1 MTRAE
6 CAHSAL
12 YQKVSKLLDTNRR
25 FFLLVLIPIFI
36 EAIIFL
42 VIPILGTCGISFMD
56 YNPLSHTA
64 DFVGL
69 DNYKEMLDDPDAV
82 IAFRNTIVFTV
93 VAVGLNIVISL
104 GIATLISQM
113 RSNKTR
119 SFFRMIVFLPCMAP
133 MVASAVVWGRSI
145 LNTKIGLVNQI
156 IEFFGGE
163 GVAWTGDARYVMIS
177 VIIFTLWADLGY
189 NIILFSAGI
198 DGIPGEVYEAADLDG
213 AGGWKKWYNI
223 TLPLLGRTTTFVILM
238 TLISYFQMFAQFSV
252 LLYRD
257 GPQNSGLVLTSY
269 IYENAFVY
277 KEMGYAAALSVVLF
291 LLITIVSLVQQRIN
305 KVDWEY

>member
-1 MTRAE
+1 MLK
-6 CAHSAL
+6 S
-12 YQKVSKLLDTNRR
+12 NRT
-25 FFLLVLIPIFI
+25 FLLLVLIPIFI
-36 EAIIFL
+36 EAAIFL

-64 DFVGL
+64 EFIGL
-69 DNYKEMLDDPDAV
+69 DNYKEMFDDPDAL

-104 GIATLISQM
+104 AIATLISQM
-113 RSNKTR
+113 RSNRTR

-145 LNTKIGLVNQI
+145 FNTKIGLINQI
-156 IEFFGGE
+156 IEALGGE

-198 DGIPGEVYEAADLDG
+198 DGIPGEVYEAANLDG
-213 AGGWKKWYNI
+213 AGGWKKWYYV
-223 TLPLLGRTTTFVILM
+223 TLPLLGRTTTFVVLM

-252 LLYRD
+252 LLFKD

-291 LLITIVSLVQQRIN
+291 LLITVVSLVQQRLN
-305 KVDWEY
+305 RVNWEY

>member
-1 MTRAE
+1 
-6 CAHSAL
+6 
-12 YQKVSKLLDTNRR
+12 
-25 FFLLVLIPIFI
+25 LV
-36 EAIIFL
+36 
-42 VIPILGTCGISFMD
+42 C
-56 YNPLSHTA
+56 
-64 DFVGL
+64 
-69 DNYKEMLDDPDAV
+69 
-82 IAFRNTIVFTV
+82 
-93 VAVGLNIVISL
+93 LNIVISL
-104 GIATLISQM
+104 AIATLISQM
-113 RSNKTR
+113 KSNKTR

-156 IEFFGGE
+156 IEAFGGE
-163 GVAWTGDARYVMIS
+163 GVAWTGDAHYVMFS

-252 LLYRD
+252 LLFKD

-269 IYENAFVY
+269 IYENAFIY

-291 LLITIVSLVQQRIN
+291 LLITIVSLIQQRIN

>member
-1 MTRAE
+1 MKK
-6 CAHSAL
+6 S
-12 YQKVSKLLDTNRR
+12 NRT
-25 FFLLVLIPIFI
+25 FLLLVLIPIFI

-56 YNPLSHTA
+56 YNPLSHSSE
-64 DFVGL
+64 FIGL
-69 DNYKEMLDDPDAV
+69 DNYKELLHDPDAI
-82 IAFRNTIVFTV
+82 IAFRNTIVFTIA
-93 VAVGLNIVISL
+93 AVCLNIIISL
-104 GIATLISQM
+104 AVATLISQM
-113 RSNKTR
+113 KSNKTR

-163 GVAWTGDARYVMIS
+163 GVAWTGDAHYVMFS

-198 DGIPGEVYEAADLDG
+198 DGIPSDVYEAADLDG

-252 LLYRD
+252 LLFKD

-269 IYENAFVY
+269 IYENAFIY

>member
-1 MTRAE
+1 M
-6 CAHSAL
+6 
-12 YQKVSKLLDTNRR
+12 LDTNRR

>member
-1 MTRAE
+1 M
-6 CAHSAL
+6 
-12 YQKVSKLLDTNRR
+12 
-25 FFLLVLIPIFI
+25 LIPIFI

-56 YNPLSHTA
+56 YNPLNHSA

-69 DNYKEMLDDPDAV
+69 DNYKEMLHDPDAL
-82 IAFRNTIVFTV
+82 IAFKNTIVFTV
-93 VAVGLNIVISL
+93 VAVFLNIIISL
-104 GIATLISQM
+104 FIATLISQM

-145 LNTKIGLVNQI
+145 LNTKIGLINQI
-156 IEFFGGE
+156 IEHLGGD

-177 VIIFTLWADLGY
+177 VIVFTLWADLGY

-198 DGIPGEVYEAADLDG
+198 DGIPAEVYEAADLDG

-252 LLYRD
+252 LLFKD

-291 LLITIVSLVQQRIN
+291 LLITIVSLVQQRVN

>member
-1 MTRAE
+1 MKK
-6 CAHSAL
+6 S
-12 YQKVSKLLDTNRR
+12 NRT
-25 FFLLVLIPIFI
+25 FLLLVLIPIFI

-42 VIPILGTCGISFMD
+42 VIPILGTCGISFMN
-56 YNPLSHTA
+56 YNPLSHSSE
-64 DFVGL
+64 FIGL
-69 DNYKEMLDDPDAV
+69 DNYKELLHDPDAI
-82 IAFRNTIVFTV
+82 IAFRNTIVFTIA
-93 VAVGLNIVISL
+93 AVCLNIIISL
-104 GIATLISQM
+104 AVATLISQM
-113 RSNKTR
+113 KSNKTR

-163 GVAWTGDARYVMIS
+163 GVAWTGDAHYVMFS

-198 DGIPGEVYEAADLDG
+198 DGIPSDVYEAADLDG

-223 TLPLLGRTTTFVILM
+223 TLPLLGRTTTFVVLM

-252 LLYRD
+252 LLFKD

-269 IYENAFVY
+269 IYENAFIY

>member
-1 MTRAE
+1 MKK
-6 CAHSAL
+6 S
-12 YQKVSKLLDTNRR
+12 NRT
-25 FFLLVLIPIFI
+25 FLLLVLIPIFI

-56 YNPLSHTA
+56 YNPLSHSSE
-64 DFVGL
+64 FIGL
-69 DNYKEMLDDPDAV
+69 DNYKELLHDPDAI
-82 IAFRNTIVFTV
+82 IAFRNTIVFTIA
-93 VAVGLNIVISL
+93 AVCLNIIISL
-104 GIATLISQM
+104 AVATLISQM
-113 RSNKTR
+113 KSNKTR

-163 GVAWTGDARYVMIS
+163 GVAWTGDTHYVMFS

-198 DGIPGEVYEAADLDG
+198 DGIPSDVYEAADLDG

-252 LLYRD
+252 LLFKD

-269 IYENAFVY
+269 IYENAFIY

>member
-1 MTRAE
+1 M
-6 CAHSAL
+6 
-12 YQKVSKLLDTNRR
+12 LDSNRK
-25 FFLLVLIPIFI
+25 FLLFVLIPIFI

-42 VIPILGTCGISFMD
+42 VIPILGTCGISFMN
-56 YNPLSHTA
+56 YNPLSHSA
-64 DFVGL
+64 EFVGL
-69 DNYKEMLDDPDAV
+69 DNYKEMLHDPDAV
-82 IAFRNTIVFTV
+82 IAFKNTIVFTI
-93 VAVGLNIVISL
+93 VAVCLNIVISL
-104 GIATLISQM
+104 AIATLISQM
-113 RSNKTR
+113 KSNKTR

-145 LNTKIGLVNQI
+145 FNTKIGLINQI
-156 IEFFGGE
+156 IEAFGGN
-163 GVAWTGDARYVMIS
+163 GVAWTGDAKYVMFS
-177 VIIFTLWADLGY
+177 VIVFTLWADLGY

-252 LLYRD
+252 LLFKD

-269 IYENAFVY
+269 IYENAFIY

-291 LLITIVSLVQQRIN
+291 LLITIVSLIQQRVN